1 MELVAIGDLEVP
13 VDADTIELAAW
24 TLTASAILN
33 LDEVLTRN

>member
-1 MELVAIGDLEVP
+1 V
-13 VDADTIELAAW
+13 DTIELATW